1 MQPLVTGKGDKVNTR
16 FIYDSMNRHKSK
28 VSKDLLSMSPRP
40 AHIGLGETHRERIVK
55 YPYQRTSFYKLFE
68 FDV

>member
-28 VSKDLLSMSPRP
+28 VSKDLLPMSPRP
-40 AHIGLGETHRERIVK
+40 AHIGLGETHRERNTAVTLIPGSALNN
-55 YPYQRTSFYKLFE
+55 YYN
-68 FDV
+68 